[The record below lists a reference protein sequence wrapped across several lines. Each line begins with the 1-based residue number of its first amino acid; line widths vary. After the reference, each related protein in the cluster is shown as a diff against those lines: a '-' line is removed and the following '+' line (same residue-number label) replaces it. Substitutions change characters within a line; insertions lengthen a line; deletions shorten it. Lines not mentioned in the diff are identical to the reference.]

1 MLLNESFGNLDKLDK
16 SFFDGK
22 ISIKGTLNNISP
34 NSEVYVDKLRPIEG
48 SEESRHTWKYLTDVL
63 LQDKDVAFV
72 IVRSNKR
79 QLLLLS
85 ANRRVVPSVG
95 TDGFY
100 LKWSDLG
107 YNLKSEQ
114 YDVAANNPNSEMT
127 TSNGVSV
134 RNKICKTVE
143 TFINSNANARKNWDV
158 IVVKADYN
166 ISNIQ
171 DERQKSRENMEVKPS
186 NASYSQYV
194 KYISNLK
201 NDLATRLVAYS
212 ESKLKN
218 ITSENDL
225 KDVLNK
231 RTSFFVPKIKIFNTI
246 WQLYDTNTMINSDNN
261 ITGYAAYRNPNYGNT
276 TYEDRQYDY
285 LHLAFRISANEVKLE
300 KIWANS
306 SMSPRT
312 IDDSSN
318 KTFEEFLYHQLNY
331 TNKDK

>member
-16 SFFDGK
+16 SFFDGR
-22 ISIKGTLNNISP
+22 ISLKGKTDYISP
-34 NSEVYVDKLRPIEG
+34 ESEVYVDKLRPIEG
-48 SEESRHTWKYLTDVL
+48 SDQSRHTWKYLTDVL
-63 LQDKDVAFV
+63 LQDKEVAFI

-85 ANRRVVPSVG
+85 ANRDVVSG
-95 TDGFY
+95 IAFDGFY

-114 YDVAANNPNSEMT
+114 YDVAANNPNSELI

-143 TFINSNANARKNWDV
+143 TFINANPNAKKNWDV
-158 IVVKADYN
+158 IVVKVDRNKKTKHNDRVTARTGMEIKPNNSEEYIN
-166 ISNIQ
+166 YIRSLKRNL
-171 DERQKSRENMEVKPS
+171 EN
-186 NASYSQYV
+186 
-194 KYISNLK
+194 
-201 NDLATRLVAYS
+201 RLVAYS

-225 KDVLNK
+225 NAVLEK
-231 RTSFFVPKIKIFNTI
+231 RTSFFVPKIKLFNTI
-246 WQLYDTNTMINSDNN
+246 WKIYDTSTSITDDNN
-261 ITGYAAYRNPNYGNT
+261 ITGHAVYRNPYYSNS
-276 TYEDRQYDY
+276 TYEDRDY
-285 LHLAFRISANEVKLE
+285 NFLHLLFTINANDVKLS
-300 KIWANS
+300 KIWSNS
-306 SMSPRT
+306 ASSART